1 MEKEFNIKESFIV
14 KLKQNLD
21 EQDEKLSPKDKKFF
35 NLNILMDLGRFT
47 QKYSYDC
54 DKCKS
59 NKDVLLE
66 LSTTMTDKI
75 NTLEGRREITKNI
88 DQITTHL
95 RKEHKLYIRRYISS
109 LYSISAILIGI
120 IIGIIVGY
128 ILNELKIS
136 ILVGGGVGLFLG
148 NIIGG
153 IKERILINRGQVFGK
168 Y

>member
-1 MEKEFNIKESFIV
+1 MEKQFDIKESFIV

-35 NLNILMDLGRFT
+35 NLSILMDLGRFS

-59 NKDVLLE
+59 NKDVLHS
-66 LSTTMTDKI
+66 LSTTMSDKI

-95 RKEHKLYIRRYISS
+95 RKEHKLFIRRYVSS
-109 LYSISAILIGI
+109 LYSISAILIGL
-120 IIGIIVGY
+120 IIGIIVGF
-128 ILNELKIS
+128 ILNEMKIS
-136 ILVGGGVGLFLG
+136 ILIGGGVGLFMG

-153 IKERILINRGQVFGK
+153 IKERILIKKGQVYGK